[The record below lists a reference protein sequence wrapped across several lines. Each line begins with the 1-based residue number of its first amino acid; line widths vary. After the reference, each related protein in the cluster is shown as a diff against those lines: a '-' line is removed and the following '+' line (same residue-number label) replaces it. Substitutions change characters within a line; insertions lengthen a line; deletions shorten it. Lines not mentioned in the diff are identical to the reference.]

1 MAEAFATALQRWAAQ
16 GAPPSPAGWVI
27 TTAHNRAIDQL
38 RRESVRA
45 HKEAEA
51 AIMHVPAELVE
62 EGAVPD
68 ERLRLIFTCCHPAL
82 ARPSQVALTFRLLG
96 GLTTPEIARAF
107 LVPEATMAQRIVR
120 AKAKIRDAHIPY
132 RVPDDA
138 DLPERLE
145 AVLAVLYLI
154 FSEGYVATSG
164 AELARADLCAEAIR
178 LARLLVELMPDEP
191 EAEGLLALM
200 LLTEARLTARTDAH
214 GAFVRLADQDRALWN
229 IELVA
234 EGRTLLRA
242 CLRRNRPGRYQL
254 LAAINA
260 VHTDPVTDWT
270 QVLELYDQLAH
281 LDPGPIVAL
290 NRAVAVA
297 EVESPATALRLV
309 DDLHLNSNYLFH
321 AVRGDLLARLGRTAE
336 APTKPSTPLPGSPR
350 TRPNTST

>member
-1 MAEAFATALQRWAAQ
+1 
-16 GAPPSPAGWVI
+16 
-27 TTAHNRAIDQL
+27 
-38 RRESVRA
+38 
-45 HKEAEA
+45 
-51 AIMHVPAELVE
+51 
-62 EGAVPD
+62 
-68 ERLRLIFTCCHPAL
+68 
-82 ARPSQVALTFRLLG
+82 
-96 GLTTPEIARAF
+96 
-107 LVPEATMAQRIVR
+107 MAQRIVR

-254 LAAINA
+254 LAAITPCTPTRSPTGPRYSSSTTNSR
-260 VHTDPVTDWT
+260 TWT
-270 QVLELYDQLAH
+270 RARSSLSI
-281 LDPGPIVAL
+281 GPSPWRKL
-290 NRAVAVA
+290 RAR
-297 EVESPATALRLV
+297 PQ
-309 DDLHLNSNYLFH
+309 
-321 AVRGDLLARLGRTAE
+321 
-336 APTKPSTPLPGSPR
+336 PSASST
-350 TRPNTST
+350 TST